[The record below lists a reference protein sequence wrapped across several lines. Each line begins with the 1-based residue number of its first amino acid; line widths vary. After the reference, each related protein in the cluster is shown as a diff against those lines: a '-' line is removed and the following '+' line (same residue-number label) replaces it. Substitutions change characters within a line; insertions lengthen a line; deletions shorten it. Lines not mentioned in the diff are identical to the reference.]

1 MDRPFN
7 KLCILWLCT
16 CSDMVA
22 VTNHDLF
29 FVQDSYC
36 IHASYSDKGDYVIVN
51 KWIAGGRIFN
61 VFNAV
66 KNKHISINVFR
77 EYDG

>member
-1 MDRPFN
+1 MNQRVKEKNKWIDRLINFV
-7 KLCILWLCT
+7 LWLCT

-36 IHASYSDKGDYVIVN
+36 IHASYSDK
-51 KWIAGGRIFN
+51 R
-61 VFNAV
+61 
-66 KNKHISINVFR
+66 
-77 EYDG
+77 